1 MNFKQLKYFI
11 TVSKMGSVNKAA
23 KELDISNI
31 TIKTALSKLHLEL
44 GVELFK
50 ISQTGVI
57 LTSEGEEFYKF
68 ACDILHK
75 VENTK
80 YFFKELKKESNNNL
94 TIISNYSDIIRST
107 YVASCIEQKSENL
120 NFNLVEVPLEEEVSL
135 IKNNLGDI
143 GFLVISSLS
152 YKSFLQS
159 ISSNHMEFIKL
170 FEGEVFVIL
179 GKGSSLYNSQSLS
192 LDSLKDKT
200 ELIWCNDINRY
211 YQKSNSVKS
220 PSKNIFISDISQ
232 CTTLL
237 SSMDSYL
244 TTSSIIKLNE
254 FKNKDF
260 KIYSL
265 KGLKEK
271 NILGYIKNKNS
282 KLTKEAME
290 FLLLVEESLKEE

>member
-11 TVSKMGSVNKAA
+11 TVSKMGSVNRAA

-75 VENTK
+75 VESTK
-80 YFFKELKKESNNNL
+80 KFFKELKKENNKNL

-107 YVASCIEQKSENL
+107 YVASCIKQKSENL
-120 NFNLVEVPLEEEVSL
+120 NFNLVEVPLEEDISL

-170 FEGEVFVIL
+170 FEGEIFAVI
-179 GKGSSLYNSQSLS
+179 GKGSSLYNSESLS
-192 LDSLKDKT
+192 LDSLKDKCA
-200 ELIWCNDINRY
+200 LIWCNDINRY
-211 YQKSNSVKS
+211 YHKSNSLKS
-220 PSKNIFISDISQ
+220 PSKNIFISDMSQ

-244 TTSSIIKLNE
+244 ITSSIIDLNE
-254 FKNKDF
+254 FKNNDF
-260 KIYSL
+260 KIFTL

-290 FLLLVEESLKEE
+290 FLLLVEESLKGE